1 MALVPRGEQPVK
13 GKLPMHCFF
22 LDEHDPALCTRV
34 FEPAVVDRRAV
45 SLDLASSVLYW
56 MQARR
61 AAGAGSDQNKAGRGS
76 YSMDDDSRVLRL
88 GKCDR
93 AKRVSPFSDGSCL
106 EEQGAPAAPPPQEPA
121 TSWRQVVPQAS
132 WGPVT
137 EAM

>member
-45 SLDLASSVLYW
+45 SLDLVSSALDW

-61 AAGAGSDQNKAGRGS
+61 AVGRGSDQNKAERGS
-76 YSMDDDSRVLRL
+76 YSMDDSRVLRL
-88 GKCDR
+88 SKCDR
-93 AKRVSPFSDGSCL
+93 AKRVSPLSDGSCL
-106 EEQGAPAAPPPQEPA
+106 EEHGAPAAPPPQEPA
-121 TSWRQVVPQAS
+121 SPWRQVVPVAS
-132 WGPVT
+132 WGPAVA
-137 EAM
+137 EEM